1 MSFYQQQQQQ
11 NAVSAGQ
18 VDYETGEY
26 TPAPV
31 DPRDLEVMAQSM
43 AQAAPA
49 QKGLSPADAKLHSLQ
64 NFKGE
69 LVKMLPAHVS
79 VDAFVRVA
87 TTAIKSNPDLAMA
100 TDKSVFMALLS
111 SAKDGLMPDGREAA
125 IVTYRN
131 NKGGTIEAQ
140 YQVMIDGVLKKVRQS
155 RLISNVAGKAVFE
168 NDEFDYFMDENGEHI
183 HYKPNHENPGKFR
196 LAFAFAKYKDS
207 GELVVEVMSQ
217 KEIERV
223 KSVSRSSS
231 NASSPW
237 AKWYDRMAVKSA
249 LHRLARRL
257 PNSAEVAE
265 MLERDIQFEAFD
277 NGQQTKA
284 SAPVSA
290 RKPQP
295 L

>member
-1 MSFYQQQQQQ
+1 
-11 NAVSAGQ
+11 
-18 VDYETGEY
+18 
-26 TPAPV
+26 
-31 DPRDLEVMAQSM
+31 
-43 AQAAPA
+43 
-49 QKGLSPADAKLHSLQ
+49 
-64 NFKGE
+64 
-69 LVKMLPAHVS
+69 
-79 VDAFVRVA
+79 
-87 TTAIKSNPDLAMA
+87 
-100 TDKSVFMALLS
+100 
-111 SAKDGLMPDGREAA
+111 
-125 IVTYRN
+125 
-131 NKGGTIEAQ
+131 
-140 YQVMIDGVLKKVRQS
+140 
-155 RLISNVAGKAVFE
+155 
-168 NDEFDYFMDENGEHI
+168 
-183 HYKPNHENPGKFR
+183 
-196 LAFAFAKYKDS
+196 
-207 GELVVEVMSQ
+207 MSQ